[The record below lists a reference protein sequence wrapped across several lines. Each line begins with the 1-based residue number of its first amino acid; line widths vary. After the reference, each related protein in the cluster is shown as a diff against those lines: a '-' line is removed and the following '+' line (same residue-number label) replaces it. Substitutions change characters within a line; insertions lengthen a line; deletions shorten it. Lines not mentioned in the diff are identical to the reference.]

1 MPISLTKAT
10 LLEDSNRGPVWSF
23 ALSFARLLKRP
34 TSHDG
39 EWYHRRV
46 VKHGPEDHDW
56 LRSRVLHRAHGRDET
71 WGTCTSCLSAPRTFP
86 ASPHFISQFSFV
98 RDPDL
103 SGIPNSRRTIS
114 TPCRGARSSARRLCK
129 SWRIARPRKRRRRRR
144 RESESVVVKKGR
156 ERHGRA
162 SIITCNENSCRLFI
176 STSRETRCRRRRPQS
191 RRLVSH
197 ARCRPCRRSWRRW
210 ARWGASTGRS
220 TWSTR

>member
-1 MPISLTKAT
+1 MGISSDGCPFPMPFASDSVCQGAGGNPDTDTSRTSRPANGSAIVPTRVTNDDGNTRGPVAPARHRDEFSTAKRAVEWARKKERVPISLTKAT

-23 ALSFARLLKRP
+23 ALSFARLSKRP

-114 TPCRGARSSARRLCK
+114 TPCRGARSSARRL
-129 SWRIARPRKRRRRRR
+129 
-144 RESESVVVKKGR
+144 
-156 ERHGRA
+156 
-162 SIITCNENSCRLFI
+162 
-176 STSRETRCRRRRPQS
+176 
-191 RRLVSH
+191 
-197 ARCRPCRRSWRRW
+197 
-210 ARWGASTGRS
+210 
-220 TWSTR
+220 